1 MAPVSVDLS
10 KLSDEVK
17 NILNKKQIIMLR
29 SKILKIKHLITDQS
43 KCTTTPEFNEI
54 TAKNLTAR
62 VKQAKLATN
71 NNTAGVENETN

>member
-1 MAPVSVDLS
+1 
-10 KLSDEVK
+10 
-17 NILNKKQIIMLR
+17 MLR